1 MPSQTTAAHTA
12 LAVACLALF
21 ASVQATSARPGA
33 RGSSQSTPAPAVTI
47 DVVVV
52 DRDGRFVEGLRPT
65 DFTVTVNGARRPV
78 VSVRR
83 VSRGPGAVAEAA
95 SWQAGGDSSVSFAAE
110 PQRTV
115 LVVADQATL
124 GRGEERGLVQAAS
137 AFLDRLGL
145 DDRVAVLRTPMS
157 SDAQLRLTTERP
169 AAREV
174 LSRVV
179 GQRSATGLAAAP
191 VIQRPDAASVDADG
205 KPVADT
211 QALTLPT
218 EPADPASVPVPDA
231 VVGVPDFSSARDSV
245 SVLNALFQALGRI
258 PGRKVVAV
266 FSAGLPSS
274 LSVYLTDTTA
284 RAAIAARAVVYV
296 FGVRTAAFDAPDQ
309 PDTSPLERLATAT
322 GGAFAMMGRN
332 PDRVADRTIAEI
344 SSCYVLGLDAVSG
357 TGSQRQSVRVETRLK
372 GATVRAAA
380 WLMPTPDAGDRVA
393 LSTAPVLSPAP
404 AVEASASA
412 AQRLRVTET
421 RDAASAARSHELQVA
436 LARLYAYAEGYER
449 QYSALVAEEAYRQS
463 TPNATVRMRSDLL
476 LVKPDRSNPWLAF
489 RDVFEV
495 NGRPVRDRDQRLQR
509 LFLDPSL
516 EAHARLNAIVEDSSR
531 YNIGAVERTVN
542 VPLYPLVFLRPVN
555 RFRLDV
561 ELAGREEAE
570 GVPVW
575 RLRYVEQARPT
586 IVTDLEGNDVPQSG
600 WFLVDRMTGA
610 IVESSMEARRGETTA
625 RILVRYRR
633 DPALGLWVP
642 AEMRETYRYPQY
654 QSRAGVIN
662 EVFLDGRATYSNF
675 RRFQV
680 KTEETIAVPK

>member
-12 LAVACLALF
+12 LAVACLALLGS
-21 ASVQATSARPGA
+21 AHATSARPGP
-33 RGSSQSTPAPAVTI
+33 RGSSQATPAPAVTI

-52 DRDGRFVEGLRPT
+52 DRDGRFVEGLRPA

-169 AAREV
+169 ATREV

-179 GQRSATGLAAAP
+179 GQRTATGLAAAP
-191 VIQRPDAASVDADG
+191 VIQRPDAAGVDADG
-205 KPVADT
+205 KPVTDT
-211 QALTLPT
+211 QALTVPT
-218 EPADPASVPVPDA
+218 EPADPASLPVPDA

-284 RAAIAARAVVYV
+284 RAAVAAHAVVYV
-296 FGVRTAAFDAPDQ
+296 FGVRTAAFDAPDE
-309 PDTSPLERLATAT
+309 PDMSPLERLATAT

-332 PDRVADRTIAEI
+332 PDRVVDRTIAEI
-344 SSCYVLGLDAVSG
+344 SSCYVLALDAVSG
-357 TGSQRQSVRVETRLK
+357 AGGQRQSVRVETRLK

-393 LSTAPVLSPAP
+393 LGAALAPSPAP
-404 AVEASASA
+404 AVEATATA
-412 AQRLRVTET
+412 APRSRVTET
-421 RDAASAARSHELQVA
+421 GDAASAARSRELQVA

-463 TPNATVRMRSDLL
+463 TPNTTVRMRSDLL
-476 LVKPDRSNPWLAF
+476 LVRPERSNLWLAF

-654 QSRAGVIN
+654 QSRAGLIS

>member
-1 MPSQTTAAHTA
+1 
-12 LAVACLALF
+12 
-21 ASVQATSARPGA
+21 
-33 RGSSQSTPAPAVTI
+33 
-47 DVVVV
+47 
-52 DRDGRFVEGLRPT
+52 
-65 DFTVTVNGARRPV
+65 
-78 VSVRR
+78 
-83 VSRGPGAVAEAA
+83 
-95 SWQAGGDSSVSFAAE
+95 
-110 PQRTV
+110 
-115 LVVADQATL
+115 
-124 GRGEERGLVQAAS
+124 
-137 AFLDRLGL
+137 
-145 DDRVAVLRTPMS
+145 
-157 SDAQLRLTTERP
+157 
-169 AAREV
+169 
-174 LSRVV
+174 
-179 GQRSATGLAAAP
+179 
-191 VIQRPDAASVDADG
+191 
-205 KPVADT
+205 
-211 QALTLPT
+211 
-218 EPADPASVPVPDA
+218 
-231 VVGVPDFSSARDSV
+231 
-245 SVLNALFQALGRI
+245 
-258 PGRKVVAV
+258 
-266 FSAGLPSS
+266 
-274 LSVYLTDTTA
+274 
-284 RAAIAARAVVYV
+284 
-296 FGVRTAAFDAPDQ
+296 
-309 PDTSPLERLATAT
+309 
-322 GGAFAMMGRN
+322 MGRN

-357 TGSQRQSVRVETRLK
+357 AGGQRHSVRVETRLK

-393 LSTAPVLSPAP
+393 LSAAPAPSPAP
-404 AVEASASA
+404 AVEATASA
-412 AQRLRVTET
+412 APRSRVTET
-421 RDAASAARSHELQVA
+421 RDAASAARSHDLQVA

-463 TPNATVRMRSDLL
+463 TPNTTVRMRSDLL
-476 LVKPDRSNPWLAF
+476 LVRPERSNLWLAF

-516 EAHARLNAIVEDSSR
+516 EAHARLNAIVQDSSR
-531 YNIGAVERTVN
+531 YNIGEVERTVN

-555 RFRLDV
+555 RLRLDF

-575 RLRYVEQARPT
+575 RLRYAEQARPT